1 MKFSLRIIT
10 MVALVTILV
19 AIFFGNTNFM
29 VKPASA
35 VSPLQTDLHVT
46 VQNTTTSSQN
56 PLPGHQGDQLA
67 MVLPPRGD
75 GKLWVGTVTW
85 TASKPVDLV
94 VLHAYN
100 HALADVAHGVP
111 FTAKPVGWGV
121 GLSTVAITI
130 IAAPPNPIP
139 SGTAPFAGSA
149 IAFYTL
155 GGAKPKPFTVTYTV
169 DATANIPSK

>member
-46 VQNTTTSSQN
+46 VQNTTTSSLDKQ
-56 PLPGHQGDQLA
+56 LVSPGHQGNQLA
-67 MVLPPRGD
+67 MVLPPRSD

-85 TASKPVDLV
+85 TASKLVDLV
-94 VLHAYN
+94 VLHAYK
-100 HALADVAHGVP
+100 HVLVDVAHGVP
-111 FTAKPVGWGV
+111 LTAKPVEWGA

-130 IAAPPNPIP
+130 IAPPSNPIP

-155 GGAKPKPFTVTYTV
+155 GGAKFTVTYTV
-169 DATANIPSK
+169 DATANIPKT